1 MTITGR
7 TYAMNTNFNSDSILN
22 QAFNSLKLTD
32 LSNAEA
38 VASLLDRFGLRW
50 EVSKQPLLLPSGQET
65 GFYGIVRDD
74 NQHTFTTAKE
84 GYMPY
89 QNSELAELL
98 IRISEKTGYDI
109 HSGGMFNG
117 GGKVYIQLNTGNQIQ
132 DIGKD
137 RTQVKGYIT
146 GINSHDGTT
155 SLKWGNANITI
166 SCSNTFAMASRQLK
180 QSARHTASIHDRVE
194 TSIREITGIVQ
205 AEKSLFDTFIRLS
218 EVPVKKDNIVR
229 VVREVTGVDIQM
241 SRHDAEKSFST
252 YALNRSEELMTSIN
266 REMTGKGDT
275 MWGLFSGVTHYTSHV
290 LPVPKRENARL
301 ESKYTGTGYDIDN
314 RVMSLITNLN

>member
-1 MTITGR
+1 MTITGS
-7 TYAMNTNFNSDSILN
+7 TYTMNTNINDIMN
-22 QAFNSLKLTD
+22 QAFNGLKLTD

-50 EVSKQPLLLPSGQET
+50 EVSKQPLLLPSGHET
-65 GFYGIVRDD
+65 GFYGIVRSD

-84 GYMPY
+84 GYTPY

-166 SCSNTFAMASRQLK
+166 SCSNTFAMATKQLK
-180 QSARHTASIHDRVE
+180 QSARHTS
-194 TSIREITGIVQ
+194 
-205 AEKSLFDTFIRLS
+205 
-218 EVPVKKDNIVR
+218 
-229 VVREVTGVDIQM
+229 
-241 SRHDAEKSFST
+241 
-252 YALNRSEELMTSIN
+252 
-266 REMTGKGDT
+266 
-275 MWGLFSGVTHYTSHV
+275 
-290 LPVPKRENARL
+290 
-301 ESKYTGTGYDIDN
+301 
-314 RVMSLITNLN
+314 

>member
-1 MTITGR
+1 M
-7 TYAMNTNFNSDSILN
+7 N
-22 QAFNSLKLTD
+22 QAFNGLKLTD

-50 EVSKQPLLLPSGQET
+50 EVSKQPLLLPSGHET
-65 GFYGIVRDD
+65 GFYGIVRSD

-84 GYMPY
+84 GYTPY

-166 SCSNTFAMASRQLK
+166 SCSNTFAMAMKQLK

-194 TSIREITGIVQ
+194 SSIREITGIVE

-218 EVPVKKDNIVR
+218 EVPVTKNNIVQ

-252 YALNRSEELMTSIN
+252 YALNRSEELMASIN
-266 REMTGKGDT
+266 RELSGKGDT
-275 MWGLFSGVTHYTSHV
+275 MWGLFSGVTYYTSHV
-290 LPVPKRENARL
+290 LPVPKRDNARL

-314 RVMSLITNLN
+314 RVMSMITNLS

>member
-1 MTITGR
+1 
-7 TYAMNTNFNSDSILN
+7 MNTNFNADSLLN

-38 VASLLDRFGLRW
+38 VATLLDKFGLRW
-50 EVSKQPLLLPSGQET
+50 EVSKQPLLLPSGHES

-74 NQHTFTTAKE
+74 TQKTFTTAKE
-84 GYMPY
+84 GYTPY

-137 RTQVKGYIT
+137 RTQVKGFIT

-155 SLKWGNANITI
+155 SLRWGNANITI
-166 SCSNTFAMASRQLK
+166 SCMNTFAMAMKQLK

-194 TSIREITGIVQ
+194 QSIREITGIVE
-205 AEKSLFDTFIRLS
+205 AERSLFDTFVRLS
-218 EVPVKKDNIVR
+218 TMPVTKQAIVN
-229 VVREVTGVDIQM
+229 VVREVTDVDLNM
-241 SRHDAEKSFST
+241 TKSQAADKFST
-252 YALNRSEELMTSIN
+252 YAINRSEELMNSIT
-266 REMTGKGDT
+266 REMNGKGET

-290 LPVPKRENARL
+290 LPIPKRDNARL

-314 RVMSLITNLN
+314 RVMSLITNLS